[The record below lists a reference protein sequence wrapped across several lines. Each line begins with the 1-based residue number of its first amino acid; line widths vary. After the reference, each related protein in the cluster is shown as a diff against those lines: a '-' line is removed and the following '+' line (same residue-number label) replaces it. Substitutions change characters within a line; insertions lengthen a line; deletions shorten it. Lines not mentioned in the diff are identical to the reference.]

1 MFQTVT
7 IAPSVRL
14 VNIKTDKYK
23 TGEIIV
29 SFSLPMGED
38 ASVYAVLVKLLRRS
52 CKAYPDML
60 SMNNRLAELYGA
72 SLGCGVSK
80 RGDAQFL
87 TISGFCIDD
96 RFALDGEKISEEFLN
111 LLADVIFSPNVKGGS
126 FGMDNLDREK
136 RLLIQEVLEE
146 QDDKRAYAYNKC
158 ISYMCENE
166 PFGKPRAGTPEQ
178 IEKVRMNELYPAWKT
193 LLSTA
198 VIQITAVG
206 NFDTDYIVKL
216 FTGKFEKIER
226 KPCELNT
233 VFLKKPQRFM
243 RYEEKIDVNQGKL
256 VIGYRTGMEN
266 SRDNLFAETVMVDIF
281 GGGTYSKLFANIRE
295 KQSLAYYCSASLLS
309 FKGLVIVQSG
319 IDSDKEKSVSA
330 GIINQLNDLRKG
342 KFDDETL
349 AASKRSLREKFT
361 FSSSFEIASF
371 YSSQSLEEEI
381 LTPEEFA
388 DSIDAVT
395 REQICSAA
403 ENMVLDKIFML
414 AAGTEEEAKK

>member
-1 MFQTVT
+1 
-7 IAPSVRL
+7 
-14 VNIKTDKYK
+14 
-23 TGEIIV
+23 
-29 SFSLPMGED
+29 
-38 ASVYAVLVKLLRRS
+38 
-52 CKAYPDML
+52 
-60 SMNNRLAELYGA
+60 MNNRLAELYGA

-216 FTGKFEKIER
+216 FTGKFE
-226 KPCELNT
+226 
-233 VFLKKPQRFM
+233 
-243 RYEEKIDVNQGKL
+243 
-256 VIGYRTGMEN
+256 
-266 SRDNLFAETVMVDIF
+266 NLFAETVMVDIF

-295 KQSLAYYCSASLLS
+295 KQSLAYYCSAGLLS